1 MVFIHV
7 IHACRHSQ
15 TGKVVLSDLSDHPIA
30 YLMVTVD
37 QSRFYQEVFG

>member
-7 IHACRHSQ
+7 IHACRRSKI
-15 TGKVVLSDLSDHPIA
+15 GKVVLSDLSDRPIA

-37 QSRFYQEVFG
+37 QSGFYREVFG